1 LKRGFRFWLSRN
13 DTVFIAFSILL
24 VTIIV
29 GALLNP
35 IMLKGSNIG
44 NVMEQVTALGIVSI
58 GQAIVILTGGIDLSV
73 GATISLTV
81 ALLSVFMTGGHM
93 PILLSL
99 LIVIAVGALI
109 GVVNGIGITRFKIP
123 PFVMTLGTMSI
134 VSGIALK
141 VRPTPGGE
149 IAMELSDF
157 LDYRIGQIPVAVLFL
172 VVLLTVFILLLKK
185 TRYGRNIY
193 AVGGSEQTA
202 KLSGINV
209 ARMKLSV
216 YVLSGVL
223 ASLAGI
229 YVSARMGTGD
239 ASVGKYF
246 ALDAIT
252 VAVLGGINLFGGRGS
267 LVGIIAAM
275 LVLTLL
281 NNILNLI
288 GVDTFYQYILKGAI
302 LLIVVSFYAIR
313 GNLKKSIS
321 T

>member
-1 LKRGFRFWLSRN
+1 LKKGFLFWLSRN
-13 DTVFIAFSILL
+13 DTVFIAYAILL
-24 VTIIV
+24 ITIIV
-29 GALLNP
+29 GAWMNP

-44 NVMEQVTALGIVSI
+44 NVMEQVTALGITSI
-58 GQAIVILTGGIDLSV
+58 GQTLVILTAGIDLSV

-81 ALLSVFMTGGHM
+81 ALLSVLMEGDKM
-93 PILLSL
+93 QILPSL

-109 GVVNGIGITRFKIP
+109 GAVNGIGITRFKIP

-134 VSGIALK
+134 VSGVALK

-149 IAMELSDF
+149 ISTDLSDF
-157 LDYRIGQIPVAVLFL
+157 LDYRFGQIPVAVLFL
-172 VVLLTVFILLLKK
+172 ILLLVVFILVLKRTK
-185 TRYGRNIY
+185 YGRNIY
-193 AVGGSEQTA
+193 AVGGNEHTA
-202 KLSGINV
+202 SLSGIN
-209 ARMKLSV
+209 AKRIKLSV

-239 ASVGKYF
+239 ATVGKYF
-246 ALDAIT
+246 TLDAIT

-267 LVGIIAAM
+267 LLGIIAAM

-288 GVDTFYQYILKGAI
+288 GVMTFYQYVLKGAI

-313 GNLKKSIS
+313 GNSNAK
-321 T
+321 

>member
-1 LKRGFRFWLSRN
+1 MGRN
-13 DTVFIAFSILL
+13 ETIVIAFSILIITI
-24 VTIIV
+24 VT

-35 IMLKGSNIG
+35 LMLRGVNIG
-44 NVMEQVTALGIVSI
+44 NVLEQVTALGIVSI
-58 GQAIVILTGGIDLSV
+58 GQAIVILTAGIDLSV

-81 ALLSVFMTGGHM
+81 AMLSIFMTGDKM
-93 PILLSL
+93 PILPSL
-99 LIVIAVGALI
+99 LIVVVTGAAI
-109 GVVNGIGITRFKIP
+109 GAVNGIGITRFKIP

-141 VRPTPGGE
+141 VRPKPGGE
-149 IAMELSDF
+149 ISMELSDF
-157 LDYRIGQIPVAVLFL
+157 LDYRIGQVPVAVLFL
-172 VVLLTVFILLLKK
+172 VLLFAFFILILRK
-185 TRYGRNIY
+185 TRFGRNIY
-193 AVGGSEQTA
+193 AVGGNEQTA
-202 KLSGINV
+202 NLSGISVNGI
-209 ARMKLSV
+209 KFSV

-229 YVSARMGTGD
+229 YVAARMGTGD

-275 LVLTLL
+275 LVLALL

-288 GVDTFYQYILKGAI
+288 GVMTFYQYVLKGAI
-302 LLIVVSFYAIR
+302 LLIVVSFYALRAIQ
-313 GNLKKSIS
+313 KK
-321 T
+321 TVNT